1 MPAIP
6 WLLGALG
13 IGAGAGVLATDKLA
27 SLLRWAAIG
36 GAVYLIY
43 TKAK

>member
-13 IGAGAGVLATDKLA
+13 IGGL
-27 SLLRWAAIG
+27 G
-36 GAVYLIY
+36 GAVVMSSAQRLAFLAIAGGFVFYLV
-43 TKAK
+43 KK